1 MSDGQAPIASQPAGS
16 QEVDR
21 IRDIIFGAQMRDY
34 GQQFANVRR
43 DMERLQGG
51 IDQLAEQLAEQD
63 RSQADRLQA
72 LRRELRKA
80 DDDLRAELR
89 DTAQKLTSDKV
100 DRMDLGQ
107 VFIEIGNYLKTGGAA
122 SDLLK
127 SLMEAE
133 QEPDRE
139 G

>member
-1 MSDGQAPIASQPAGS
+1 MSDEHVQASS

-34 GQQFANVRR
+34 GQQFDTVRR
-43 DMERLQGG
+43 DLERLQAG
-51 IDQLAEQLAEQD
+51 IDHLSEQLAEQD
-63 RSQADRLQA
+63 RGQADRLQV

-89 DTAQKLTSDKV
+89 ATAQKLAGDKV

-107 VFIEIGNYLKTGGAA
+107 VFIEIGNYLKTGGTTTG
-122 SDLLK
+122 LLK
-127 SLMEAE
+127 TLVDVE
-133 QEPDRE
+133 QEADRE

>member
-1 MSDGQAPIASQPAGS
+1 MSDKQASSVSQPAAS

-34 GQQFANVRR
+34 SQQFDNVRR
-43 DMERLQGG
+43 DIERLQGE
-51 IDQLAEQLAEQD
+51 IDHLAEKLADQD
-63 RSQADRLQA
+63 HSQADQLQA

-89 DTAQKLTSDKV
+89 DTAQKLTGEKV
-100 DRMDLGQ
+100 ERVDLGQ
-107 VFIEIGNYLKTGGAA
+107 VFIEIGNYLKNGGTATG
-122 SDLLK
+122 LLQT
-127 SLMEAE
+127 LMEAE

>member
-1 MSDGQAPIASQPAGS
+1 MSNEQAPFASQAGTS

-21 IRDIIFGAQMRDY
+21 IRDIIFGVQMRDY
-34 GQQFANVRR
+34 GEQFDHVRR
-43 DMERLQGG
+43 DLERLQDE
-51 IDQLAEQLAEQD
+51 IDHLADQLANQD
-63 RSQADRLQA
+63 RNQGDRLQA

-80 DDDLRAELR
+80 DDDLRDELR
-89 DTAQKLTSDKV
+89 DRAQKLTGDKV

-107 VFIEIGNYLKTGGAA
+107 MFIEIGTYLKTGGTATGI
-122 SDLLK
+122 LK
-127 SLMEAE
+127 SVVEAE